1 MKTRLFRSFISAGLG
16 VIVLL
21 SFSLHSV
28 AQGAW
33 VAPASS
39 KSVKNPV
46 PASAQSIAKGKTVYE
61 TTCKACHGDPGKGN
75 SLPLVPK
82 PPDPAS
88 DQYQKNTD
96 GELFYKITTGR
107 GAMVP
112 YKTTISDTDKWNVI
126 NYARSVAKNKKTTS
140 AEPAKTET
148 IISEPTI
155 VSTGNVKLSV
165 SYNEEKKIVYARAYT
180 LENGE
185 KTPAQGVELSF
196 FVKRYFRDLPFGNNQ
211 SITDAEGLTMAVFP
225 EDLPGDTAGNVQIIV
240 KVKNEQAYG
249 KTEITEAKAWG
260 VITPLV
266 NIRDTRSLWNA
277 SWMAPLWLLISYF
290 SVVIGVWA
298 FIMYIML
305 QIGKLYK
312 IGKAQTS

>member
-1 MKTRLFRSFISAGLG
+1 
-16 VIVLL
+16 
-21 SFSLHSV
+21 
-28 AQGAW
+28 
-33 VAPASS
+33 
-39 KSVKNPV
+39 
-46 PASAQSIAKGKTVYE
+46 
-61 TTCKACHGDPGKGN
+61 
-75 SLPLVPK
+75 
-82 PPDPAS
+82 
-88 DQYQKNTD
+88 
-96 GELFYKITTGR
+96 
-107 GAMVP
+107 
-112 YKTTISDTDKWNVI
+112 
-126 NYARSVAKNKKTTS
+126 
-140 AEPAKTET
+140 
-148 IISEPTI
+148 
-155 VSTGNVKLSV
+155 
-165 SYNEEKKIVYARAYT
+165 
-180 LENGE
+180 
-185 KTPAQGVELSF
+185 
-196 FVKRYFRDLPFGNNQ
+196 
-211 SITDAEGLTMAVFP
+211 MAVFP